1 MAGSHSTAGGAL
13 TMAAG
18 SGPAGEASAP
28 SRMTWARRVTVVS
41 PAGPR
46 RRGSAG
52 AGSTF
57 AELVPELV
65 RLSDAQRHIGPG
77 HTGWLLTRLGG
88 TPLPP
93 ELTVAASGL
102 RDGDVLYLVPRERQ
116 GAPLLFDD
124 VVDAIAS
131 ASENSD
137 GAWRPS
143 TAHRVGVAGGAVAL
157 AGCTLLLFA
166 LLSGKAAA
174 PAAIGG
180 ALLALLAAGGVLA
193 RVAHDRRAAIACV
206 AAGLPGAVMAGL
218 SAAPPHRL
226 LPLHGGS
233 AALGLAVLAAYGVAA
248 IVTVK
253 HYSAWFG
260 ALAGASVLGGGTAA
274 VVGLGGVTAAHAGV
288 VLAVFSTALAAGAP
302 ILSMRLGRLP
312 LPRVPSDI
320 TAFRENEEP
329 TLGPDVLDQT
339 TTAQRM
345 LTGLLAALGLSAVAG
360 AVAAL
365 RAPGTWP
372 VVFVSLLS
380 VVWMLRSRAY
390 TDTVQ
395 RVAAGRQRPGLADLA
410 RRVAGGAAR
419 AVAAGGRG
427 LGAGA
432 GRPGLLRLRP
442 ARRAGTALAV
452 LDPVHGRRGV
462 PQRGGSAAGRR
473 SRARGVPAPGAH
485 QALNRRGRRPGP
497 SGGPA
502 ATGSG
507 PDQDGVLVRARCFCV
522 LRADASRAA
531 RVSAVDG
538 QRHGPQHE
546 LLLPAVGP
554 HRREGRLQ
562 VIGVDPGD
570 PQRRLAAHPAARR
583 PAQRVRSAGERR
595 ARSPAAEQLGRVQ
608 RAVRLVADLPQGTG
622 RPVAPR
628 LLDCWRSRVRAVHR
642 DHQFLA
648 EFGLVQ
654 GVGGVPGLVEPGH
667 QAQRRAATARA
678 EPSSPPPRAAA
689 AYGA

>member
-1 MAGSHSTAGGAL
+1 MAGSHSAAGGAL
-13 TMAAG
+13 TMASSA
-18 SGPAGEASAP
+18 PAGEASAP
-28 SRMTWARRVTVVS
+28 NRMTWARRATVVS
-41 PAGPR
+41 PRARVDVALPVQ
-46 RRGSAG
+46 A
-52 AGSTF
+52 TF

-65 RLSDAQRHIGPG
+65 RLSDAQRHTGPG
-77 HTGWLLTRLGG
+77 HTGWVLTRLGG

-124 VVDAIAS
+124 VIDAIAS
-131 ASENSD
+131 ASERSD

-157 AGCTLLLFA
+157 AGSTLLLFA
-166 LLSGKAAA
+166 LLSGKVAA
-174 PAAIGG
+174 PTALGG
-180 ALLALLAAGGVLA
+180 ALLVLLAAGGVLA

-206 AAGLPGAVMAGL
+206 AAGLPGAVTAGL

-233 AALGLAVLAAYGVAA
+233 AALGLAVLAAYGAAA

-274 VVGLGGVTAAHAGV
+274 VVGFGGVTAAHAGV
-288 VLAVFSTALAAGAP
+288 VLAVFATALAAGAP

-360 AVAAL
+360 AVSAL

-395 RVAAGRQRPGLADLA
+395 RVVLVGSGLASLTWLA
-410 RRVAGGAAR
+410 GSLVVRHEQSLLLAGVSVLAVAGLSCFVYAR
-419 AVAAGGRG
+419 HAGQGRHSPYWTRFMDVAEFLSVVA
-427 LGAGA
+427 
-432 GRPGLLRLRP
+432 
-442 ARRAGTALAV
+442 
-452 LDPVHGRRGV
+452 
-462 PQRGGSAAGRR
+462 
-473 SRARGVPAPGAH
+473 
-485 QALNRRGRRPGP
+485 
-497 SGGPA
+497 
-502 ATGSG
+502 
-507 PDQDGVLVRARCFCV
+507 
-522 LRADASRAA
+522 
-531 RVSAVDG
+531 
-538 QRHGPQHE
+538 
-546 LLLPAVGP
+546 LLPIA
-554 HRREGRLQ
+554 
-562 VIGVDPGD
+562 GV
-570 PQRRLAAHPAARR
+570 A
-583 PAQRVRSAGERR
+583 
-595 ARSPAAEQLGRVQ
+595 LGVYEH
-608 RAVRLVADLPQGTG
+608 L
-622 RPVAPR
+622 
-628 LLDCWRSRVRAVHR
+628 
-642 DHQFLA
+642 
-648 EFGLVQ
+648 
-654 GVGGVPGLVEPGH
+654 GH
-667 QAQRRAATARA
+667 IKH
-678 EPSSPPPRAAA
+678 
-689 AYGA
+689 